1 MTSPTPDRILRIKVV
16 LDRTSLSRA
25 TLYRK
30 VAAGT
35 FPRQRKLNT
44 RCAGW
49 LESEVTAWMHNPVY
63 YSVEDHAA
71 AQL

>member
-1 MTSPTPDRILRIKVV
+1 MTQETPDRILRLKAV
-16 LDRTSLSRA
+16 LNRTSLSRA

-35 FPRQRKLNT
+35 FPRQRKLST

-49 LESEVTAWMHNPVY
+49 LESEVNAWMQNPMF
-63 YSVEDHAA
+63 YSVAD
-71 AQL
+71 AQQRP